1 MIRNDKRLD
10 GMFDAGFQGR
20 LNVVMSSRVSLLK
33 SYLGMWTSQVH
44 SVEEALKD
52 LSQTSSLLLF
62 TATNRFGDKQQLD
75 KHLANVLLATHAA
88 RFLIHVLPGEEEKE
102 QLLKAIWMS
111 LVATFVVQGR
121 PKLSLSQQQQHQQQQ
136 PMMAEV
142 NPQDAGEHDD
152 DEEDGYFVAVSGMKV
167 PSGRWKTL
175 AQDAIHADH
184 QIVSKIV
191 RSLWWA
197 ELEHGSCGEL
207 FYNAAFRAV
216 GDDPASDE
224 STGPGF

>member
-1 MIRNDKRLD
+1 
-10 GMFDAGFQGR
+10 MFLFSI
-20 LNVVMSSRVSLLK
+20 LII
-33 SYLGMWTSQVH
+33 VH

-62 TATNRFGDKQQLD
+62 TATNRFGDQQQLD

-121 PKLSLSQQQQHQQQQ
+121 PKLSLSQQQEHQQQQ
-136 PMMAEV
+136 PMMVEV

-152 DEEDGYFVAVSGMKV
+152 EDDDEEVGYFGAVGGMKV
-167 PSGRWKTL
+167 PSGRWKML

-184 QIVSKIV
+184 QIVSKVHFLISLAWTFNSMYCFLSL
-191 RSLWWA
+191 RS
-197 ELEHGSCGEL
+197 
-207 FYNAAFRAV
+207 
-216 GDDPASDE
+216 
-224 STGPGF
+224 